1 MGTETSEDDGSKSQ
15 QVDPLPSPESVAL
28 STIETVEVISEQ
40 KFSIKRII
48 RPYFHTAE
56 VRSTRP
62 PSPTL
67 SETKTSSPLF
77 TQVSLPFKVVD
88 KTTEVPASVEAKEEA
103 KVEEKSVPI
112 HLTAPED
119 DGVKMKWFR
128 EEMRQSPVWITFPTN
143 ADV

>member
-15 QVDPLPSPESVAL
+15 QVEPLPPAESVPL

-56 VRSTRP
+56 PRNTIS

-67 SETKTSSPLF
+67 SEAKVSSPLF

-88 KTTEVPASVEAKEEA
+88 RPTEEPAPVEVKEEA
-103 KVEEKSVPI
+103 KAEETGAPI
-112 HLTAPED
+112 HPTAPED
-119 DGVKMKWFR
+119 DAVKMRWFR
-128 EEMRQSPVWITFPTN
+128 EEMRQSPVRTPFT
-143 ADV
+143 DQC